1 MMTVTES
8 TRQPKVWRPKC
19 TSPRPFVCLLISYGV
34 FWRTN
39 ANDWC
44 RTCPSFLLRE
54 GTTKFCLSFRLHR
67 QLDLLLTIPP
77 SVCRA
82 WWPLWPLSYLRLF
95 LRRSFFFLESLYQF
109 VVIAWICFLCLPS
122 KQKMLYKQNPWNVE
136 RFLTYYNTYE
146 ECSYIK
152 REVLQ
157 TEKTQCEKEVSC
169 CSKWNHCDCG
179 NIRTD

>member
-1 MMTVTES
+1 MQNLSVFFVEGRHNKILSFLQVAQAVGPSSNYPTICLSCLVAIMTVIVS
-8 TRQPKVWRPKC
+8 QA
-19 TSPRPFVCLLISYGV
+19 F
-34 FWRTN
+34 
-39 ANDWC
+39 
-44 RTCPSFLLRE
+44 PSKE
-54 GTTKFCLSFRLHR
+54 
-67 QLDLLLTIPP
+67 
-77 SVCRA
+77 
-82 WWPLWPLSYLRLF
+82 
-95 LRRSFFFLESLYQF
+95 FFFLESLYQF

-157 TEKTQCEKEVSC
+157 TQKTQCEKEVSC

>member
-19 TSPRPFVCLLISYGV
+19 PSLRPFVCLLLSYGV

-67 QLDLLLTIPP
+67 QLDLLLTIAP

-95 LRRSFFFLESLYQF
+95 LRRSFFSWKFISVCGNSVNLFLMSPLKTKN
-109 VVIAWICFLCLPS
+109 A
-122 KQKMLYKQNPWNVE
+122 
-136 RFLTYYNTYE
+136 
-146 ECSYIK
+146 
-152 REVLQ
+152 LQ
-157 TEKTQCEKEVSC
+157 TEPLKCREVP
-169 CSKWNHCDCG
+169 H
-179 NIRTD
+179 IL